1 MLLDLVG
8 DKSGAVENRAD
19 RMSLIAEEGTKKW
32 DLLRFVLRFFSSG
45 PEGHPLILLQSL
57 GLIGV
62 HAPKPEPFFHR
73 TNKMR

>member
-1 MLLDLVG
+1 
-8 DKSGAVENRAD
+8 
-19 RMSLIAEEGTKKW
+19 MSLIDTNAEVGTKKW
-32 DLLRFVLRFFSSG
+32 DLLRFVLLFFSSG